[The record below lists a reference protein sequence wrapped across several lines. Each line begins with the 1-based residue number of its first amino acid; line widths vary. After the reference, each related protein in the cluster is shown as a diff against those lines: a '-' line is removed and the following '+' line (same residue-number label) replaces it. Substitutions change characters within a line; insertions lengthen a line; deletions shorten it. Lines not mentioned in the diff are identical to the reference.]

1 MSESGQLQGS
11 FRGNQPRFC
20 SKCGGD
26 LAMHGA
32 YCPGCGSPTPA
43 DKNFCA
49 ACGHKL
55 NETGPYCQH
64 CGEQLP
70 SRVAGASQSTPSSDC
85 GVAAQPPRSSFSAGK
100 ETGRSIEPSSIA
112 SAVAG
117 VIAALAAS
125 ASWLKVSY
133 GLVLLGNISSNS
145 IKSEYSLFD
154 LFNLGLT
161 LTNSSQGSSSSDL
174 QLIFAFSVVVGIM
187 WLGIVG
193 ASIGGVVTCFRGG
206 TGESHWSLVAFLV
219 VTAALLTYGAV
230 TLANDGAEY
239 FTVTGMPIAS
249 SVFAIAAAAIYPLS
263 KKR

>member
-1 MSESGQLQGS
+1 MSESERLQRNFQGD
-11 FRGNQPRFC
+11 QPRFC

-26 LAMHGA
+26 LAMRGV
-32 YCPGCGSPTPA
+32 YCPGCGLSAPA

-55 NETGPYCQH
+55 SEVGPCCQH

-70 SRVAGASQSTPSSDC
+70 SRMAGASQPAPSREY
-85 GVAAQPPRSSFSAGK
+85 GVTAQPTRSSVSAGK
-100 ETGRSIEPSSIA
+100 EASRSIEPASVA

-125 ASWLKVSY
+125 ASWLRVSY
-133 GLVLLGNISSNS
+133 GLVLLGNISSNA

-161 LTNSSQGSSSSDL
+161 LVKSSQGSSNTDL
-174 QLIFAFSVVVGIM
+174 QVIFALSIVVGII
-187 WLGIVG
+187 WLGIVV

-206 TGESHWSLVAFLV
+206 TGESYWSLVAFLV

-230 TLANDGAEY
+230 ALANDGAEY

-249 SVFAIAAAAIYPLS
+249 SVFAIAAAAIYPLN